1 MMKQYRILKKFETP
15 SFTINEGVIKSVD
28 AWKDIFRDLSSD
40 DFDIKTDWFEPVK
53 YTHDK
58 RHPMCEDQPAQID
71 CRVGSCFHHKAGTTC
86 LNVSPAITL
95 NPDGSYS
102 CWSYQHTD

>member
-1 MMKQYRILKKFETP
+1 MKQYRILKKYETP
-15 SFTINEGVIKSVD
+15 SFTINEGVIKTVD

-40 DFDIKTDWFEPVK
+40 DFDIKKDWFEPVK

-58 RHPMCEDQPAQID
+58 RHPMCSDQPAQID
-71 CRVGSCFHHKAGTTC
+71 CRVFTCYHYGKECNC

-95 NPDGSYS
+95 NPDGTFS
-102 CWSYQHTD
+102 CWSYEHNDF